1 MFWGIQTVL
10 IRNRSVKAAKRQ
22 IMRGE
27 WAAPRPIQHQDG
39 RPRAVPNIYK
49 VPKRVSSCPR
59 HYRSGRRRATGGV
72 MAAIPPDSTCNH
84 VSSSRLPW
92 RPLARMTALVPP
104 TCRPAP
110 YAGYYETIQTNSAAL
125 SCIDHFLN
133 VRVHVLE
140 WLAINIF
147 SPR

>member
-1 MFWGIQTVL
+1 MFWGIQTVPQ
-10 IRNRSVKAAKRQ
+10 RNSPQKKCQV
-22 IMRGE
+22 MPGE
-27 WAAPRPIQHQDG
+27 WAAPRPKEHQDG

-49 VPKRVSSCPR
+49 VPKGVSSCPR
-59 HYRSGRRRATGGV
+59 HYRPGRRRATGGV

-92 RPLARMTALVPP
+92 RPLARMAALVPP
-104 TCRPAP
+104 TCRPTL
-110 YAGYYETIQTNSAAL
+110 YAGYYETIQTNSASL

-133 VRVHVLE
+133 VRVPVLE